1 VAIAHDSTTATTS
14 GGKDVSGIT
23 FPHTVGAGSDRYLK
37 VGVAINQLGPAT
49 VSSITYAGVP
59 MTRLGDSV
67 QRGFI
72 RVEYWYLLN
81 PPTGTNDVVV
91 TLSDS
96 PMNLACAAS
105 SYFGVNQTTPH
116 GTESTATGVG
126 TGPSVSVQSASGELV
141 VDVMACAD
149 TGHVSVGSGQTL
161 RGVADNGT
169 TEAVCAVSDE
179 AGATS
184 VTMSHTIGAANDW
197 AIIGVSLRPAAVGG
211 EAIEGSL
218 SATLGALTLVA
229 AGTLEVQGSLAVT
242 LAPLT
247 LTAAASLAID
257 AELDQT
263 LGPLVLESTGQLLNP
278 ISGALE
284 VTLGALALHSAGQL
298 SVTGSLEQ
306 TLAPLSMVAEGRLEI
321 IASLDRILGDLT
333 LTAEGSLENAI
344 HGALEVVLGE
354 LTLAATGSL
363 RITGALDVTLGALV
377 LQAVGSL
384 DGYDSGFYIDGRT
397 EARITEP
404 YGSLTLYSDGEGGF
418 FSIE

>member
-1 VAIAHDSTTATTS
+1 MMTITALAFNVDPAGDDVTTSSAFDSTSYDALIVYFEGETYPGTWSISDSQGNTWNALTRAENNNANFTASQLFWCNLTGTS
-14 GGKDVSGIT
+14 ST
-23 FPHTVGAGSDRYLK
+23 HTVTITSTGTEEFRRLHVWGVTASEGIELVAGQDLAATGTGSSLSAGTLATDGEAVLVYGANL
-37 VGVAINQLGPAT
+37 NQPAT
-49 VSSITYAGVP
+49 
-59 MTRLGDSV
+59 
-67 QRGFI
+67 
-72 RVEYWYLLN
+72 
-81 PPTGTNDVVV
+81 
-91 TLSDS
+91 
-96 PMNLACAAS
+96 
-105 SYFGVNQTTPH
+105 H
-116 GTESTATGVG
+116 
-126 TGPSVSVQSASGELV
+126 TGPSGWTTHQSTNIILASRVVTAAGNYSASS
-141 VDVMACAD
+141 
-149 TGHVSVGSGQTL
+149 T
-161 RGVADNGT
+161 ADNSG
-169 TEAVCAVSDE
+169 EWAAV
-179 AGATS
+179 
-184 VTMSHTIGAANDW
+184 AA
-197 AIIGVSLRPAAVGG
+197 AFQAVGG

-344 HGALEVVLGE
+344 HGALEVVLGA
-354 LTLAATGSL
+354 LALHSAGSL

-384 DGYDSGFYIDGRT
+384 DGYDSGYYIDGRT
-397 EARITEP
+397 QVLLTNPYAAITV
-404 YGSLTLYSDGEGGF
+404 YSTGAGAYHE
-418 FSIE
+418 IAAVREIN